1 MTRTRTLLPVLLA
14 TLTAAAFAVPGPAQ
28 AGDAAPSNA
37 RYARAQAAVDYTV
50 YAPGTTFGLPR
61 TSFLRFACGPDRDDA
76 ISTAY
81 GSQATRT
88 TMWIGLNEASGSV
101 GCIDGPDGV
110 GPAATFDVYGS
121 EARVFG
127 ACAGGATS
135 CASSTPALVRQ
146 GAYTVVTLPGSA
158 ARPIGTFVEVYSQA
172 LSLAQIKQFVRS
184 LYPAT

>member
-1 MTRTRTLLPVLLA
+1 MLRTRTLLPVALA
-14 TLTAAAFAVPGPAQ
+14 ALAAIAVAVPGPAQ
-28 AGDAAPSNA
+28 AGDASPSNG

-50 YAPGTTFGLPR
+50 YAPGTTFGLAR
-61 TSFLRFACGPDRDDA
+61 TSFQRFACGPDRDDA
-76 ISTAY
+76 ISAAY
-81 GSQATRT
+81 GSQETRT
-88 TMWIGLNEASGSV
+88 STWIALNEASGSV
-101 GCIDGPDGV
+101 GCTDGPDGV
-110 GPAATFDVYGS
+110 GPAATFDVNGS

-127 ACAGGATS
+127 NCPGGTS
-135 CASSTPALVRQ
+135 SCVSSTPALVRQ